1 MMGRTLGRCRIER
14 KLATGGFAN
23 VYFAI
28 TEPGHREVAVKVLL
42 PGLINDAVTVERF
55 HLEAEAAA
63 KIHHPNVVRVLE
75 SGQEGEN
82 YFIVMEFVRGEPL
95 EIEMRRISKMPFD
108 RATRICRD
116 LAKALEAAHAAG
128 VVHRDVKPGN
138 VVIDG
143 DGIVKLTDFGIARDL
158 VKPRG
163 LTAPDV
169 MIGTPEFMS
178 PEQVDGGTIDARS
191 DVYSLGIMYYYLLTG
206 IFPFYGDTD
215 VSMAMARLKQKPVPV
230 TEADP
235 EVDPRCVPILDKML
249 QKDPKHRI
257 QSAREAADAFGGA
270 IYGMSETKARVQS
283 SATVAAPRRTKE
295 STRRTVQQSK
305 AQSKRPPTGRKT
317 VEDDQPAP
325 RVSMAMVA
333 LSGVLVLA
341 AATLMTRGGRSGLAL
356 ALGAGSLL
364 AAIIG
369 IAFARERVRTVA
381 GWFAV
386 GLTFVGLA
394 TVLIGALAA
403 SPQAGVWTM
412 ISSRAGLATLGA
424 ALLAVVTVA
433 SIGRQPRGAHV
444 TMRRMTVFAGLA
456 MIYMGVAGFDALHG
470 PLALFKASIDTAIPL
485 TTLSFF
491 AAFFGGYLL
500 TGYEMSKASR
510 AFGGAF
516 LGIAAFGTALIAAA
530 GRGGGALGWADIGSQ
545 MGRLLSDLASRA
557 LADGATVS
565 VGVGL
570 VGAALAL
577 LAKPLPKGTARA

>member
-42 PGLINDAVTVERF
+42 PGLINDAVSVERF
-55 HLEAEAAA
+55 HLEAEAAS
-63 KIHHPNVVRVLE
+63 KIHHQNVVRVLE
-75 SGQEGEN
+75 SGQEGEH

-95 EIEMRRISKMPFD
+95 EIELRRIGKMPFD

-116 LAKALEAAHAAG
+116 LAKALDAAHAAG

-143 DGIVKLTDFGIARDL
+143 EGVVKLTDFGIARDL

-169 MIGTPEFMS
+169 MVGTPEFMS
-178 PEQVDGGTIDARS
+178 PEQVGGGAIDARS
-191 DVYSLGIMYYYLLTG
+191 DIYSLGIMYYYLLTG

-215 VSMAMARLKQKPVPV
+215 VSTAMARLKEKPIPV
-230 TEADP
+230 LEAYP
-235 EVDPRCVPILDKML
+235 EVDPRCIGILDKMI
-249 QKDPKHRI
+249 QKEPKARF
-257 QSAREAADAFGGA
+257 QTAREAADAFGSA

-283 SATVAAPRRTKE
+283 SSSVPAVRKTKE

-305 AQSKRPPTGRKT
+305 AQPKRPPTARKT
-317 VEDDQPAP
+317 VEGEAPMPAI
-325 RVSMAMVA
+325 SIALVA
-333 LSGVLVLA
+333 LSGLLA
-341 AATLMTRGGRSGLAL
+341 LFAATLMTRGGSGGLAMG
-356 ALGAGSLL
+356 LGGGSLL

-369 IAFARERVRTVA
+369 IAFARERVRTRA

-386 GLTFVGLA
+386 GLTFIGLA
-394 TVLIGALAA
+394 TVLVGARVAA
-403 SPQAGVWTM
+403 PQAGVWTM
-412 ISSRAGLATLGA
+412 ISSRAGLATLGLS
-424 ALLAVVTVA
+424 LLAVVTVA

-444 TMRRMTVFAGLA
+444 TMRRMTVIAGLV
-456 MIYMGVAGFDALHG
+456 MIYMGVAGFDALGG
-470 PLALFKASIDTAIPL
+470 PVALFKASIDTAIPL

-516 LGIAAFGTALIAAA
+516 LALAAFGTALIAAA
-530 GRGGGALGWADIGSQ
+530 GRGGGTLAWGDVGSQ
-545 MGRLLSDLASRA
+545 MGRVAVDLGARA
-557 LADGATVS
+557 FTDGATVS
-565 VGVGL
+565 IGVGL

-577 LAKPLPKGTARA
+577 LAKPLPKGA